1 MKIKSQFYH
10 FNFNVVDLERSLDF
24 YDKALGL
31 KEHKRKEAADGSY
44 IIVYLT
50 DETTGFYLEL
60 TWLRDHP
67 QAYNLGEE
75 EFHLCLRTEGDYDEV
90 RAFHKE
96 NGWVC
101 YENEAMGLYFIKDPD
116 GYWIEILPITRK

>member
-1 MKIKSQFYH
+1 MKIKSRFYH
-10 FNFNVVDLERSLDF
+10 YNINVTNLEHSLDF

-44 IIVYLT
+44 IIVFLS
-50 DETTGFYLEL
+50 DEATGFYLEL

-75 EFHLCLRTEGDYDEV
+75 EFHLAMRCEGDYEQV

-101 YENEAMGLYFIKDPD
+101 YENEAMNLYFIKDPD
-116 GYWIEILPITRK
+116 GYWIEVLPIKR